1 MIIENRK
8 WLLLISIPSIAIILF
23 IIIFSIFESPIY
35 KAPWMQPGRPPMLSV
50 YILPVS
56 TVVMIFAILP
66 LSYYFISKRLGER
79 LEKNMKVISRLIS
92 KNNNKNNIKYDKKP
106 SGMNTKDIIMRFLSP
121 SERKVLQKLV
131 EGKGIVLQ
139 SEISRMEGM
148 NKLKTHRIIRDME
161 MKGVIKTENYG
172 KTKRIILSKDIKDSL
187 K

>member
-1 MIIENRK
+1 MLK
-8 WLLLISIPSIAIILF
+8 SAI
-23 IIIFSIFESPIY
+23 
-35 KAPWMQPGRPPMLSV
+35 
-50 YILPVS
+50 
-56 TVVMIFAILP
+56 
-66 LSYYFISKRLGER
+66 
-79 LEKNMKVISRLIS
+79 
-92 KNNNKNNIKYDKKP
+92 
-106 SGMNTKDIIMRFLSP
+106 
-121 SERKVLQKLV
+121 QKLV